1 MIVHNEL
8 EISEVAFSISTKIF
22 WMLTFIRMHA
32 YTKYILLNVWEAE
45 RPTKPTCFSSNL
57 IKKSSHSKQ
66 IRYFTTNEPKWTFV
80 AKSWKCVCVCVCVS
94 WMLVPEKNHQYLKVY
109 VLFVVACF
117 TVSEIFSEN
126 ADENGENNFFFS
138 TQVFR
143 LN

>member
-57 IKKSSHSKQ
+57 IKKKFSFQANK
-66 IRYFTTNEPKWTFV
+66 IFYNKWT
-80 AKSWKCVCVCVCVS
+80 KMNICGKIMKMCMCVCVS